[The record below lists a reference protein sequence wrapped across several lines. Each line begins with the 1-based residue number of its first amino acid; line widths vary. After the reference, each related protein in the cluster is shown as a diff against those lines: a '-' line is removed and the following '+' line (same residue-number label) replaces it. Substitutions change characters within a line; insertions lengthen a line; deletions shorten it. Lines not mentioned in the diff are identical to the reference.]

1 MGEQGQDSCKK
12 CILYYAVNLERFV
25 SRAVKK
31 CVFLERIVFI
41 TTVREWSQDKEVGAL
56 CSQASTVIQG
66 RDDESLIWGSGK
78 SKDWQIWETLPGIEE
93 RDFANYTWAIR
104 MRKTQGEI
112 SLKVPEDGASVLKD
126 QNHERSEFGRKNNY
140 LDYIYVT
147 LRHWER
153 VKI

>member
-1 MGEQGQDSCKK
+1 MQKVYFVLCCK
-12 CILYYAVNLERFV
+12 LRFV

-78 SKDWQIWETLPGIEE
+78 SKDWQIWETFPGIEE